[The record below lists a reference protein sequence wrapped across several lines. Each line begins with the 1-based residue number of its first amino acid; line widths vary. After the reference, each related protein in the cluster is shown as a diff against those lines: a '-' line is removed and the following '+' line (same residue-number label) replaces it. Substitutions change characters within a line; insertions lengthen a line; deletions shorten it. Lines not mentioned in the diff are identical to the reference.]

1 MEYTNEKHSS
11 GVAKAGLT
19 LGIIG
24 TSLAGL
30 LAANNGGLG
39 LGNFGGLFG
48 NNNASRAEI
57 EQSKI
62 AELESKIAELKSM
75 RYTDYVGIDLYKNI
89 VAVAKEEDAKINA
102 VQEKL
107 FGYVIDLDKRT
118 ALNDQAQRLNREY
131 DTMARDYQFA
141 LMDCKVNRLSDKL
154 DCCCERQ
161 TMVSNFNQQLNELA
175 YASIVSYINSNFIPG
190 MLKVPASAICPP
202 VVTA

>member
-48 NNNASRAEI
+48 NNSRAEI

-141 LMDCKVNRLSDKL
+141 LMDCKVNPLSDKL
-154 DCCCERQ
+154 DCCCEKQ

-175 YASIVSYINSNFIPG
+175 DASIVSYINSNFIPG

>member
-1 MEYTNEKHSS
+1 MEYTNEKNT

-39 LGNFGGLFG
+39 GLGFGNWGWGNGLFG
-48 NNNASRAEI
+48 NNGNAQWARSEMG
-57 EQSKI
+57 QSKI
-62 AELESKIAELKSM
+62 AELESQIAELKSM
-75 RYTDYVGIDLYKNI
+75 RYTDLVGIDLYKNI
-89 VAVAKEEDAKINA
+89 VAVAKEEDAKINS

-141 LMDCKVNRLSDKL
+141 LMDSKVNRLSDKL
-154 DCCCERQ
+154 DCCCEKQ
-161 TMVSNFNQQLNELA
+161 TMITNFNQQLNELA
-175 YASIVSYINSNFIPG
+175 DASIISYVNSNFIPG
-190 MLKVPASAICPP
+190 V
-202 VVTA
+202 

>member
-1 MEYTNEKHSS
+1 MEYTNEKSS

-30 LAANNGGLG
+30 LAANNGGLN
-39 LGNFGGLFG
+39 LGNWGGLFG
-48 NNNASRAEI
+48 NNVTEA

-75 RYTDYVGIDLYKNI
+75 RYTDYVGMDLYKNI
-89 VAVAKEEDAKINA
+89 VATAKEEDAKINA
-102 VQEKL
+102 VQDKL
-107 FGYVIDLDKRT
+107 FGFVIDLDKRT
-118 ALNDQAQRLNREY
+118 ALNEQAQRLNREY

-154 DCCCERQ
+154 DCCCEKQ
-161 TMVSNFNQQLNELA
+161 TMISNFNQQLNELA
-175 YASIVSYINSNFIPG
+175 DASIVSYINSSFIPG
-190 MLKVPASAICPP
+190 TLRVPAGAICPP